1 MLFTSLVADLNHGLP
16 SPFWLILHIY
26 LSLRNVFQDYFS
38 DIEKANIC
46 KLSVFFISTK
56 QMNRVHPLSV
66 LQLHFCHFRKAADQ
80 PKAMG
85 AFPMHQTRKKTKED
99 LDEEKKR

>member
-56 QMNRVHPLSV
+56 QMNRVHPLCLPSTPLLSLQISQRPWV
-66 LQLHFCHFRKAADQ
+66 LSNAPD
-80 PKAMG
+80 
-85 AFPMHQTRKKTKED
+85 KKKD
-99 LDEEKKR
+99 

>member
-66 LQLHFCHFRKAADQ
+66 LQLHFCHFRSAKGHGCISNASD
-80 PKAMG
+80 
-85 AFPMHQTRKKTKED
+85 KKKD
-99 LDEEKKR
+99 